1 MSISSLFKT
10 GNLDEIKPKLNA
22 NPAPIPVANLFSMKM
37 ETCKPTCKPVKVES
51 ENVEQKVKEVIVEK
65 IIEVPKEVIVEKIV
79 RDESA
84 LLQVQVELEQVKTLN
99 AKYLQVI
106 NQINEE
112 LMNVKANEGKNST
125 NLAEITKEKDQLV
138 SKVDE
143 LTKAL
148 HNVIHQNR
156 LLSRALGLR
165 S

>member
-22 NPAPIPVANLFSMKM
+22 NSAPIPVANLFSMKM
-37 ETCKPTCKPVKVES
+37 ETCKPVKVES

-84 LLQVQVELEQVKTLN
+84 LLQVQVELEQVKALN

-112 LMNVKANEGKNST
+112 LMNVKANEGKSST
-125 NLAEITKEKDQLV
+125 SVAEVTKEKDQLV

-148 HNVIHQNR
+148 HHVIHQNR
-156 LLSRALGLR
+156 MLSRALGLR
-165 S
+165 Q

>member
-10 GNLDEIKPKLNA
+10 GNLDEIKPKPKA
-22 NPAPIPVANLFSMKM
+22 NNIPAPIPVANLFSMKI
-37 ETCKPTCKPVKVES
+37 ENCKPVKVES

-165 S
+165 Q

>member
-22 NPAPIPVANLFSMKM
+22 NPAPIPVANLFSMKI
-37 ETCKPTCKPVKVES
+37 ENCKPVKVES

-165 S
+165 Q